1 MTSYE
6 RYLARQNRAAT
17 INVPSDTTGVLVDL
31 AFVSI
36 DNLNSN
42 TNFVSLIAL
51 RSAMG
56 GTRESQDRSIKA
68 ARASGMYTLTPCDRY
83 CTSQERDASYTDSH
97 GDTFH
102 FISRR

>member
-1 MTSYE
+1 MSDYN
-6 RYLARQNRAAT
+6 RYLARQAKAAT

-31 AFVSI
+31 AFVSV
-36 DNLNSN
+36 DNINGN

-56 GTRESQDRSIKA
+56 STRESQDRSIKA

-83 CTSQERDASYTDSH
+83 CTSEERAAEYTDVH

-102 FISRR
+102 YISRR